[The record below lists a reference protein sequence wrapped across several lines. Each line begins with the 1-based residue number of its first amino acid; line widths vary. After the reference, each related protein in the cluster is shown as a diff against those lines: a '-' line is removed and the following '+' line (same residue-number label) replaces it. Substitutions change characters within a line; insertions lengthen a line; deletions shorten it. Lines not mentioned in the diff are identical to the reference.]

1 MNTQEMIQ
9 VSRGLVKA
17 EFVLKNATIVNVL
30 SGELE
35 EADIAIHQGIIVGI
49 GQYKGEVEHDLE
61 KRYVAPGFIDGHVH
75 IESSMST
82 PLEFAKMVL
91 PKGTTTVIADP
102 HEIANVCGK
111 NGISFMLDSS
121 ERIPLNVYMMIPSC
135 VPATKFENSG
145 AVITAND
152 IKSFKNHPRVLG
164 LGEVMDYPSVIEG
177 NANILEKID
186 TMKNR
191 IIDGHA
197 PDISGKDLN
206 AYMQAGV
213 MTDHECTLVES
224 LTERVRR
231 GMYVHLRE
239 GSATRNVKTLLKGVT
254 KNNIHR
260 LLFCTDDKHPEDV
273 FIEGHINYNVNLAI
287 AHGIEPIDAIR
298 MATIN
303 AANCYGL
310 NHLGAIA
317 IHRSADLI
325 VFEDMKKIEPIEVYK
340 GGVLVAKNNH
350 PLFEGDTV
358 IPKTVKHTVH
368 VDVSQIDLSLKIKS
382 NPVHVIGLI
391 KDNIT
396 TTKLIRHVKLEDN
409 QFVYDEAIDVL
420 KLAVIERHHMT
431 KNIGLGLVE
440 GFGIQNGAIAM
451 TIAHDSHNLVCIG
464 TDDQQMKM
472 AIEKIVDLEGG
483 IVIVNNHKIVEFL
496 KLEIAGLMTSSPVK
510 EVQETLKRMKKSV
523 VQMGLSNDIS
533 DPFISLS
540 FLALPVIPILKLTDQ
555 GLFDVEAFQMIPIE
569 VKEGM

>member
-1 MNTQEMIQ
+1 MNTKEMIQ
-9 VSRGLVKA
+9 VSRGLIKA
-17 EFVLKNATIVNVL
+17 EFVLKNAVIINVL
-30 SGELE
+30 SGEFE

-49 GQYKGEVEHDLE
+49 GNYEGEVEHDLE

-75 IESSMST
+75 IESAMST
-82 PLEFAKMVL
+82 PIEFAKMVL

-121 ERIPLNVYMMIPSC
+121 EHIPLNVYMMIPSC

-152 IKSFKNHPRVLG
+152 IKAFKNHPRVLG
-164 LGEVMDYPSVIEG
+164 LGEVMDYPSVI
-177 NANILEKID
+177 AADSNILEKIE

-254 KNNIHR
+254 KQNLHR

-273 FIEGHINYNVNLAI
+273 FLEGHINYNVNLAI

-325 VFEDMKKIEPIEVYK
+325 VFEDLKKIEPIEVYK

-358 IPKTVKHTVH
+358 IPKTVKHTIH
-368 VDVSQIDLSLKIKS
+368 VDLSSIDLSLKIKN
-382 NPVHVIGLI
+382 NPVHVIGII

-396 TTKLIRHVKLEDN
+396 THKLIRQVKVENN
-409 QFVYDEAIDVL
+409 QFVYDSSKDIL

-440 GFGIQNGAIAM
+440 GFGFKNGAIAM
-451 TIAHDSHNLVCIG
+451 TIAHDSHNLVCLG
-464 TDDQQMKM
+464 SDDQQMKM

-483 IVIVNNHKIVEFL
+483 IVIVANHKIVDFL

-510 EVQETLKRMKKSV
+510 EVQETLKRMKKIIV
-523 VQMGLSNDIS
+523 EMGLSSDIS

-540 FLALPVIPILKLTDQ
+540 FLALPVIPKLKLTDQ
-555 GLFDVEAFQMIPIE
+555 GLFDVETFQMITIE
-569 VKEGM
+569 AKDGA